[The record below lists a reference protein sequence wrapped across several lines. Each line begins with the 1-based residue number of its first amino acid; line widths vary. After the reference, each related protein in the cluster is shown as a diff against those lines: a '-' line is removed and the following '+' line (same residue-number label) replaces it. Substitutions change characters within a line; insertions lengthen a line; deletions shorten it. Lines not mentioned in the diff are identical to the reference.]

1 MVMETIDL
9 TLKYYSKKLN
19 YNKPIKLPKKL
30 IDDIVKRADDT
41 CWGADYIN
49 HKIYTYI
56 IEYAIKNNEPLPECY
71 ADWEDIGTEGD
82 NMKDMLSEM

>member
-30 IDDIVKRADDT
+30 IDDIVKRWEDNM
-41 CWGADYIN
+41 CCSGADYIN
-49 HKIYTYI
+49 HKIYAYLF
-56 IEYAIKNNEPLPECY
+56 EYAIKNNEPLPELLC
-71 ADWEDIGTEGD
+71 
-82 NMKDMLSEM
+82 